1 MIIGEFHETN
11 WRPMSQKYIFNTN
24 NTFKHYYADDT
35 YGTFGRGTYKIK
47 GRRLYLIYDVLPI
60 DSLIFIETKSEP
72 ADSVRLDLIIKD
84 GGAATDMKI
93 FVKDS
98 LIYDSYIK
106 SNPISVCLKKP
117 NDKVKI
123 KTGTFFEDIINETF
137 FETEIDFKN
146 YSYCKIEYFPSNSWY
161 KFNTDKVKVL
171 KLKNYKEGCFEIHT
185 RKYKWI
191 YKRE

>member
-1 MIIGEFHETN
+1 MKFKNIIFTLIFFLLLSCSGIKKSMIIGEFHETN

-137 FETEIDFKN
+137 LKQKLIL
-146 YSYCKIEYFPSNSWY
+146 KIIPI
-161 KFNTDKVKVL
+161 VKL
-171 KLKNYKEGCFEIHT
+171 NISLLIHGINLT
-185 RKYKWI
+185 QIK
-191 YKRE
+191 